1 MSKRR
6 LCFAVAVLAAA
17 VGILTYAF
25 GLLHAPE
32 LNSVDARFAIRN
44 ADKARPNIV
53 LVLIDAT
60 TFDQLNRQWPF
71 PRSMHARVI
80 DNLRKDGARAIAYDV
95 QFTEPTTPRQD
106 NALISAVGR
115 MGGMTLAT
123 DEVDRQGHSNIFGGE
138 SVLRSVDAH
147 AGNSDFKVG
156 PGATIRKVPFKTRR
170 LKSFGLVAAESAT
183 GEPITREE
191 MGGDSAWIDFRGPP
205 GTFQAIPFSKVLR
218 DRFPP
223 GTFRNR
229 IVVIGAG
236 APSLQDLHPT
246 STAGNELMNGPE
258 LQANVIATALDGFPL
273 QSSPVGVDIYLIV
286 AMGLV
291 IPLGSLRLRPLVAL
305 GGAIAMAA
313 IYLVAAQI
321 AFNAGVILPVV
332 YPLLALTVGAIGTL
346 AVHYAV
352 DAVERIRTRDT
363 FARFVP
369 AAVVDEV
376 LEQAGGDVRLGGT
389 RREVTVLFS
398 DIRGFTSL
406 SETLEPDQ
414 VIDVLNRYLTEMT
427 DAIMDREGTLVSYMG
442 DGIMAVFGAPLE
454 QSDHAERALAA
465 TRDMIGPRLQA
476 FNEWVRSEL
485 EISDS
490 IQMGVGLNSGPVMSG
505 NVGSPQRMDYTAI
518 GDTTNTASRL
528 EGMTKGSGF
537 SVFIAD
543 STREQLS
550 AESAAALELIGEQP
564 VRGRAQGI
572 VVWGLRTDAA
582 GQPVPEPD
590 PRGAAPAPPQ
600 S

>member
-25 GLLHAPE
+25 GLLGAPE

-60 TFDQLNRQWPF
+60 TFDQLDRQWPF
-71 PRSMHARVI
+71 PRSIHARVI
-80 DNLRKDGARAIAYDV
+80 DNLREDGARAIAYDV
-95 QFTEPTTPRQD
+95 QFTEPTVPRQD
-106 NALISAVGR
+106 NDLIRAVGK

-123 DEVDRQGHSNIFGGE
+123 DEVDRRGHSNIFGGE

-156 PGATIRKVPFKTRR
+156 PGATIRKVPFQIRR

-183 GEPITREE
+183 GEPITRDQ
-191 MGGDSAWIDFRGPP
+191 MGGDSAWIDFRGPA
-205 GTFQAIPFSKVLR
+205 GTFQAIPFSKVLLGR
-218 DRFPP
+218 YPP

-229 IVVIGAG
+229 IVVVGAS

-273 QSSPVGVDIYLIV
+273 QSSPVGVDLYLIL
-286 AMGLV
+286 AMGVV

-305 GGAIAMAA
+305 AGAIAMAA
-313 IYLVAAQI
+313 VYLI
-321 AFNAGVILPVV
+321 AVQLVFDSGVILPVV
-332 YPLLALTVGAIGTL
+332 YPILALTVGAIGTL

-389 RREVTVLFS
+389 KRHATLLFS
-398 DIRGFTSL
+398 DIRGFTTL
-406 SETLEPDQ
+406 SEQLDAE
-414 VIDVLNRYLTEMT
+414 VVVEILNRYLTEMT
-427 DAIMDREGTLVSYMG
+427 EAIMAEGGTLVAYMG
-442 DGIMAVFGAPLE
+442 DGIMAIFGAPLD
-454 QSDHAERALAA
+454 QPDHASRALAA
-465 TRDMIGPRLQA
+465 ARQMIGPRLET
-476 FNEWVRSEL
+476 FNEWVRASGR
-485 EISDS
+485 DPVR
-490 IQMGVGLNSGPVMSG
+490 MGIGLNSGEVMSG
-505 NVGSPQRMDYTAI
+505 NVGSPQRLEYTAI
-518 GDTTNTASRL
+518 GDTTNVAARL
-528 EGMTKGSGF
+528 EGMTKGSGYQ
-537 SVFIAD
+537 VFVSGSTWELLKEGERAD
-543 STREQLS
+543 L
-550 AESAAALELIGEQP
+550 ESQGEQA
-564 VRGRAQGI
+564 VRGRGKPIPIWALPG
-572 VVWGLRTDAA
+572 
-582 GQPVPEPD
+582 
-590 PRGAAPAPPQ
+590 
-600 S
+600 